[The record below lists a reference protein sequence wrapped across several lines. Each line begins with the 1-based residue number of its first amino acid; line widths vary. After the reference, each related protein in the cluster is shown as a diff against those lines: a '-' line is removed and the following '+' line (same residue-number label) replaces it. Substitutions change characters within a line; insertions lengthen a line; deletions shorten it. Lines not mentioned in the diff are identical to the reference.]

1 MSAYIDSEFL
11 IFLAL
16 ALLTAWRIAHQ
27 LTHEKERGDAIH
39 TSRTH
44 GGRGF
49 REELLDSFYRL
60 LLWTAAPLPPSV
72 SKPSSGELIACH
84 VTADR
89 NGKR

>member
-49 REELLDSFYRL
+49 REELLDSFYASCSGLPRPSR
-60 LLWTAAPLPPSV
+60 PLFQKSLQENP
-72 SKPSSGELIACH
+72 LHAL
-84 VTADR
+84 
-89 NGKR
+89 

>member
-1 MSAYIDSEFL
+1 MFAYIDSEFL
-11 IFLAL
+11 IFLAF
-16 ALLTAWRIAHQ
+16 ALLPAWRIAHQ

-49 REELLDSFYRL
+49 WEELLDSFYRL

-72 SKPSSGELIACH
+72 SKLLQENPSHAM
-84 VTADR
+84 
-89 NGKR
+89 